1 MRARRSLCDGYGS
14 TRRPRP
20 FGTTDAPCFV
30 MLPERLSGV
39 DAAWRRM
46 DTSKQHA
53 TIVSLLVFDGHIE
66 RSALVGSVSRS
77 IEKHERFRARVHDRG
92 ILGATWELDPEFDMN
107 RHVTSAP
114 PPRDA
119 RALRELISDL
129 ASEPFDPA
137 HPLWQMVVTE
147 WPGGGTAVISKIH
160 HCLADG
166 VALVR
171 VLLGMTDEGTSITPP
186 EVGWKPENPEQLEEK
201 LRHLGREADTLAK
214 TLLLPSDPPSV
225 LRGSLGPRKVVAWSS
240 ALDLERIRAIGATVS
255 GTIND
260 ALTAAIAGG
269 IQRYAR
275 DRGRPLEHD
284 VRAMV
289 PVFLAGAHEQKS
301 LGNAFGL
308 VYAALPRIAE
318 PRARLREAKARMD
331 KIKSTPETSN
341 AVAMLGLLGS
351 LSPAVEQIGIRLF
364 TAKASLVVTNVPGP
378 PLPIHIMGVPLR
390 SMTVWAPFAG
400 DLALSVT
407 AVSHRGELRLGVLSD
422 ANVIGHPEGLVD
434 AIERDLAELSVLVE
448 GDRAMAVAQR

>member
-1 MRARRSLCDGYGS
+1 MRA
-14 TRRPRP
+14 
-20 FGTTDAPCFV
+20 
-30 MLPERLSGV
+30 ERLSGV

-66 RSALVGSVSRS
+66 RSALVATVDRNLA
-77 IEKHERFRARVHDRG
+77 KHERFRARVHDRG
-92 ILGATWELDPEFDMN
+92 ILGATWEIDPEFDTN
-107 RHVTSAP
+107 RHVTTAP

-119 RALRELISDL
+119 RAIRDLISEL

-137 HPLWQMVVTE
+137 HPLWQMVVTQ

-171 VLLGMTDEGTSITPP
+171 VLLGLTDEGASMQAAPP
-186 EVGWKPENPEQLEEK
+186 EVGWKPENPEQIEEK
-201 LRHLGREADTLAK
+201 LRHLAKEAETLAK

-225 LRGSLGPRKVVAWSS
+225 FRGELGPRKVVAWSS
-240 ALDLERIRAIGATVS
+240 AIDLERIRAIGATAE

-269 IQRYAR
+269 LQRYAR
-275 DRGRPLEHD
+275 DQGRPLEHD

-289 PVFLAGAHEQKS
+289 PVFLAGAHERRS

-308 VYAALPRIAE
+308 VYAALPRIE
-318 PRARLREAKARMD
+318 DPRARLREANARMD
-331 KIKSTPETSN
+331 AIKSTPETSN

-351 LSPAVEQIGIRLF
+351 LSPAVEQVAIKLF

-378 PLPIHIMGVPLR
+378 PLPIHIMGVPIR
-390 SMTVWAPFAG
+390 SMMVWAPFAG

-422 ANVIGHPEGLVD
+422 ARVIGHPERLVE
-434 AIERDLAELSVLVE
+434 AIERDLAELSLLVA
-448 GDRAMAVAQR
+448 DRATAAAPR